1 MAFADKKVKSIAEVA
16 LAAVLIAVCSWITIP
31 IPSVPFTLQIFGVY
45 AAIFALGG
53 MKGTLSV
60 ALYIA
65 LGLIG
70 APVFSGFKP
79 GLPALL
85 GPTGGYIWGF
95 LLSALFCWLAEAVLI
110 KKPTAPKTLASA
122 FASLLLCY
130 AFGTGWFVYV
140 YTRNVGG
147 IGVWTA
153 LTLCVLPYIIP
164 DVIKIL
170 GAYKL
175 AQVVKK
181 RVDL

>member
-16 LAAVLIAVCSWITIP
+16 LAAVLIAVCSWITVP

-45 AAIFALGG
+45 MAVFALGG
-53 MKGTLSV
+53 LKGTLAV
-60 ALYIA
+60 AVYIA

-70 APVFSGFKP
+70 VPVFSGFKP
-79 GLPALL
+79 GLPTLL

-95 LLSALFCWLAEAVLI
+95 LLSALFMWLMQSVVI
-110 KKPTAPKTLASA
+110 KNPTAPKTLATA
-122 FASLLLCY
+122 FGALLLCY
-130 AFGTGWFVYV
+130 AFGTAWFVYV
-140 YTRNVGG
+140 YARDVGS

-164 DVIKIL
+164 DVLKIL

>member
-1 MAFADKKVKSIAEVA
+1 MALADKKVKSIAEVA
-16 LAAVLIAVCSWITIP
+16 LAAVLITVCSWITVP
-31 IPSVPFTLQIFGVY
+31 FPSVPFTLQVFGVY
-45 AAIFALGG
+45 MAVFALGG
-53 MKGTLSV
+53 LKGTLAV
-60 ALYIA
+60 AVYIA

-70 APVFSGFKP
+70 VPVFSGFKP
-79 GLPALL
+79 GLPTLL

-110 KKPTAPKTLASA
+110 KKPTALKTLAAA
-122 FASLLLCY
+122 FGSLLVCY

-140 YTRNVGG
+140 YAKNSGG

-164 DVIKIL
+164 DAIKIL

-175 AQVVKK
+175 SQIVKK

>member
-1 MAFADKKVKSIAEVA
+1 MALTDRRIRGAVEIA
-16 LAAVLIAVCSWITIP
+16 LAAVLITVCSWITVP

-45 AAIFALGG
+45 AAIFTLGG
-53 MKGTLSV
+53 LKGALSV

-70 APVFSGFKP
+70 VPVFSGFKP

-95 LLSALFCWLAEAVLI
+95 LLSALVCWLAFSLM
-110 KKPTAPKTLASA
+110 KKRSAPRDLLVA
-122 FASLLLCY
+122 FGALLLCY
-130 AFGTGWFVYV
+130 AFGTAWFVYV
-140 YTRNVGG
+140 YTRDTGSV
-147 IGVWTA
+147 GVWTA

-164 DVIKIL
+164 DALKIL

-175 AQVVKK
+175 AQIVKK

>member
-1 MAFADKKVKSIAEVA
+1 MTLADRRIKSIVEIA
-16 LAAVLIAVCSWITIP
+16 LAAVLITVCSWITVP

-45 AAIFALGG
+45 AAIFTLGG
-53 MKGTLSV
+53 LKGTLSV
-60 ALYIA
+60 ALYIG

-70 APVFSGFKP
+70 APVFAGFKP

-95 LLSALFCWLAEAVLI
+95 LLSALFMWFMQTVVI
-110 KKPTAPKTLASA
+110 KKPTAIKELASA

-164 DVIKIL
+164 DVLKIL

>member
-1 MAFADKKVKSIAEVA
+1 MALADKKVKSIAEVA
-16 LAAVLIAVCSWITIP
+16 LAAVLITVCSWITVP
-31 IPSVPFTLQIFGVY
+31 FPSVPFTLQVFGVY
-45 AAIFALGG
+45 MAVFALGG
-53 MKGTLSV
+53 LKGTLAV
-60 ALYIA
+60 AVYIA
-65 LGLIG
+65 LELI
-70 APVFSGFKP
+70 AVPVFSGFKP
-79 GLPALL
+79 GLPTLL
-85 GPTGGYIWGF
+85 GPTGGYVWGF
-95 LLSALFCWLAEAVLI
+95 LLAAMLCWLMQAVVI
-110 KKPTAPKTLASA
+110 KKPTALKTLAAA

-164 DVIKIL
+164 DVLKIL

-175 AQVVKK
+175 SQILKK

>member
-1 MAFADKKVKSIAEVA
+1 MALTERRIKGAVEIA
-16 LAAVLIAVCSWITIP
+16 LAAVLITVCSWITVP

-45 AAIFALGG
+45 AAIFTLGG
-53 MKGTLSV
+53 LKGTLSV

-65 LGLIG
+65 LGLVG
-70 APVFSGFKP
+70 VPVFSGFKP

-110 KKPTAPKTLASA
+110 KKPTALKTLAAA

-140 YTRNVGG
+140 YTRNTGG

-164 DVIKIL
+164 DVLKIL

-175 AQVVKK
+175 AQIVKK